1 MLHERRGRLTRD
13 GSCIYEAGGFAGMA
27 HSSEYP

>member
-13 GSCIYEAGGFAGMA
+13 GSCIYEAGGFVGMA
-27 HSSEYP
+27 RADV